1 MSKEFFPPKEST
13 REIVIRS
20 MASVVMLGLGI
31 GASIC
36 VMHNYWACAGG
47 LMLVATLIWR
57 LGLRWI
63 RKQYADDYLRR
74 KGELHEEDDHKQT
87 RKNQ

>member
-1 MSKEFFPPKEST
+1 MSKEFFPPKES
-13 REIVIRS
+13 
-20 MASVVMLGLGI
+20 MASVVILGLGI

-36 VMHNYWACAGG
+36 AIHDYWTCAGG

-63 RKQYADDYLRR
+63 RQQYADDYLRR
-74 KGELHEEDDHKQT
+74 KGELHEEVDYE
-87 RKNQ
+87 